1 MLPNFR
7 FEDGPLKKTL
17 PEKYLPN
24 CHVNY
29 DNRARD
35 VHDGLPKMT
44 AARGENVPLLC
55 DDEGNLLA

>member
-1 MLPNFR
+1 M
-7 FEDGPLKKTL
+7 
-17 PEKYLPN
+17 YLPN

-44 AARGENVPLLC
+44 ATRGENVPLLC
-55 DDEGNLLA
+55 DDKGNLLT